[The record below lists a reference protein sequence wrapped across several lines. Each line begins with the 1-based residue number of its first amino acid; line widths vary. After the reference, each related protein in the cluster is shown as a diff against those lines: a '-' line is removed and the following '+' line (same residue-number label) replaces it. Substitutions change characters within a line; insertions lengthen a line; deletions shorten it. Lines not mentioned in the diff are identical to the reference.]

1 MKMKVGTW
9 LPNFAYDADDGID
22 HSERLK
28 HWIVR
33 SEELGFDSIWVTDH
47 LLRAKN
53 MYARTWLEPLTS
65 LAFAAS
71 ITEKPLLGPGVL
83 LMPLRHPV
91 LLAKEVAS
99 IQRLSKGRF
108 VLGAGTGWY
117 PLEFQAVGTD
127 KTERGRRTDEG
138 LEIVRR
144 LLSGETLTYEG
155 EFFKLNDVQIE
166 PSPVKVPV
174 WVGGGSQVAHP
185 DSVEK
190 PELNPR
196 VARRIAKADG
206 WFARP
211 TANPDQIIEDWL
223 LLQPYIKAEGRSPND
238 IEMAHGQL
246 LFLSDKA
253 NHEEALEEQFK
264 AAERILGTSRPR
276 ELLQMSY
283 LFGTIDEV
291 IEDCRQRAETGI
303 SHFIFHPFTDDP
315 EQLELWGREL
325 LPVIKSLEVQPRPA

>member
-22 HSERLK
+22 HSARLK
-28 HWIVR
+28 HWIMR

-83 LMPLRHPV
+83 LMPLRNPV
-91 LLAKEVAS
+91 LLAKEIAS
-99 IQRLSKGRF
+99 IQRLSNGRF

-117 PLEFQAVGTD
+117 PKEFESVGT
-127 KTERGRRTDEG
+127 KKSERGRRTDEG

-144 LLSGETLTYEG
+144 LLSGEVVTYNG
-155 EFFKLNDVQIE
+155 EFYKLDEVQIE
-166 PSPVKVPV
+166 PSPVDVPI

-206 WFARP
+206 WFSRP
-211 TANPDQIIEDWL
+211 TATPEQIVEDWK
-223 LLQPYIKAEGRSPND
+223 LLQPYIQAEGRNPND
-238 IEMAHGQL
+238 IEMVHGQL

-253 NHEEALEEQFK
+253 DHDEALQEQFE
-264 AAERILGTSRPR
+264 AAERILGTNRPR

-283 LFGTIDEV
+283 LFGTVDEV
-291 IEDCRQRAETGI
+291 IQNCRERAQTGI

-315 EQLELWGREL
+315 DQLELWGQEL
-325 LPVIKSLEVQPRPA
+325 LPAIKELEVQPRTA